1 MLVDQSQDIET
12 LLMETAI
19 PAVKKTTFKNKKN
32 SPYTKPN
39 SVDKQHTLKENPIPI
54 SSSAMIHNDKPQK
67 ETQNFAANNKSK
79 VTTTTEQER
88 SKNITETKEQM
99 EVEVNLKEQEVETKP
114 SNTSWLNQL
123 DLPYLT
129 EKRIEPVKRSNKEDR
144 LKELRKGKM
153 KENKYQDLAE
163 RVTNLERHISLI
175 DGFEEYLLE
184 NLVDKVA
191 DTEVGTKL
199 VYLFDLFPKFRLAFQ
214 RKLKLKP
221 KTTSK
226 MITKESVITNAVNI
240 IRENKISKVYGQIEG
255 QNGEIFLDS
264 CASINMI
271 TRATLKKY
279 NINKKPVGN
288 ITEMIFQ
295 AYINTTSVDIYEL
308 EISIGPITF
317 KDYFRVIEKDDLF
330 ELLIGVDSFKKHKLI
345 LNFNDDTLYTTD
357 KNNSQ

>member
-1 MLVDQSQDIET
+1 
-12 LLMETAI
+12 
-19 PAVKKTTFKNKKN
+19 
-32 SPYTKPN
+32 
-39 SVDKQHTLKENPIPI
+39 
-54 SSSAMIHNDKPQK
+54 MIHNDKPQK

-79 VTTTTEQER
+79 VNTTTEQER

-317 KDYFRVIEKDDLF
+317 KDYFRVIEKNDLF

-357 KNNSQ
+357 KNNSK